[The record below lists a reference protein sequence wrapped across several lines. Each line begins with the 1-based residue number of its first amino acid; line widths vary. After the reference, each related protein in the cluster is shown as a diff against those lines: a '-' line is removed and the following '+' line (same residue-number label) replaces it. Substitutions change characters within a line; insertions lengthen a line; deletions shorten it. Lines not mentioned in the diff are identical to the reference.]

1 MAQDYYEIL
10 QIHPRADLD
19 AITAAYQWLCEAYN
33 PALLEG
39 GAPELAAL
47 ARQRCDEFERA
58 YTVLGDPVCRAEY
71 DAELA
76 RRLSGPVSES
86 SLDDR
91 PLSLARRAG
100 RPRIKATQLLHAVP
114 TRRLPRPRIKQWW
127 GLPLAL
133 AGLIVVVISLGLAL
147 AGAGGPPSPPP
158 LLTPA
163 AFDQFEALI
172 PQAKRAAEQN
182 PTDPQAW
189 IAYGHALYDSA
200 QIVREQAPDSALYLQ
215 RLPHWLQAT
224 QAYSRALTLQ
234 PDNPSVRADLGAS
247 ACFYGIGT
255 GDLSYVH
262 NGLNEAR
269 RAAQAAPDDARV
281 LLSLTFCLISTQ
293 PPQIEEARQN
303 WRRVVQLVPAD
314 SPLAIQAWQLIERYS
329 SW

>member
-10 QIHPRADLD
+10 QVHPRADLD
-19 AITAAYQWLCEAYN
+19 AITAAYRRLREAYN

-39 GAPELAAL
+39 VAPELAAL

-58 YTVLGDPVCRAEY
+58 YAVLGDPVCRAEY

-76 RRLSGPVSES
+76 RH
-86 SLDDR
+86 
-91 PLSLARRAG
+91 AA
-100 RPRIKATQLLHAVP
+100 RPRIKATQRLRAAP
-114 TRRLPRPRIKQWW
+114 AGRLPRPIIMQRW

-133 AGLIVVVISLGLAL
+133 AGLLGGVVAIGLAL
-147 AGAGGPPSPPP
+147 GGGGPPSPPALP
-158 LLTPA
+158 TPA
-163 AFDQFEALI
+163 PLDQFESFI

-182 PTDPQAW
+182 PNDPQAW
-189 IAYGHALYDSA
+189 IAYGHVLYDSA

-215 RLPHWLQAT
+215 RLPRWLQAT
-224 QAYSRALTLQ
+224 EAYSRALTLQ

-262 NGLNEAR
+262 NGLSEVR

-281 LLSLTFCLISTQ
+281 LLSLGFCLISTQ

-314 SPLAIQAWQLIERYS
+314 SPLATQAWQLIERYS
-329 SW
+329 RPLNQN